1 MRVKDGKPVGAPE
14 IAKANFRG
22 GAIAED
28 GSLYYKELVETQA
41 AYIAQ
46 VDPSTWKLKNA
57 VAMISDPFRNE
68 SVRAPQWSADGKRLA
83 YHANGAEDR
92 FVIHDFDSGQDR
104 ELSTHAAN
112 EHLVGWSPD
121 GKSLQ
126 VVGPAGF
133 RLVDIETQQ
142 ERPISLSR
150 VNQPVPST
158 DGKAVFYYT
167 LDSAPYERGKEPTSD
182 TFRLRR
188 RDLETGADKE
198 LYRAEAFR
206 ADICCLGPSPSP
218 DGRSLAFAYR
228 RPGEQSPR
236 LWILPLSGGE
246 PRELL
251 RYDKGPWSFAW
262 TQDSRAIL
270 LIRSGEIWVQ
280 PIDGREPYATGIT
293 FSDFVSV
300 PSVSPDGGRI
310 AFVGNTT
317 TQNVWMI
324 NSLFPKASAAKR

>member
-1 MRVKDGKPVGAPE
+1 
-14 IAKANFRG
+14 
-22 GAIAED
+22 
-28 GSLYYKELVETQA
+28 
-41 AYIAQ
+41 
-46 VDPSTWKLKNA
+46 
-57 VAMISDPFRNE
+57 
-68 SVRAPQWSADGKRLA
+68 
-83 YHANGAEDR
+83 
-92 FVIHDFDSGQDR
+92 
-104 ELSTHAAN
+104 
-112 EHLVGWSPD
+112 
-121 GKSLQ
+121 
-126 VVGPAGF
+126 
-133 RLVDIETQQ
+133 
-142 ERPISLSR
+142 
-150 VNQPVPST
+150 
-158 DGKAVFYYT
+158 VFYYT

-324 NSLFPKASAAKR
+324 KSLFPKASAAKR